1 MKNEG
6 NLVNFVTQI
15 KSKWFCFVT
24 KTRRPRVTAETE
36 LGFVGLSF
44 CFCTA
49 KEQNPTSTSWVMT
62 NVSETVF
69 SLLFFFLLYY
79 YYYLLFVTPFFFL

>member
-24 KTRRPRVTAETE
+24 KTRRLRVTAETE
-36 LGFVGLSF
+36 LGLVGLSF
-44 CFCTA
+44 CFCTVE
-49 KEQNPTSTSWVMT
+49 EQNPTSTSWLMT
-62 NVSETVF
+62 DVSEAVF
-69 SLLFFFLLYY
+69 PLFFFYY
-79 YYYLLFVTPFFFL
+79 IIIIYFL

>member
-24 KTRRPRVTAETE
+24 KTRRLRVTAETE

-44 CFCTA
+44 CFCTVE
-49 KEQNPTSTSWVMT
+49 EQNPTSTSWLMT
-62 NVSETVF
+62 DVSEAVF
-69 SLLFFFLLYY
+69 SLFFFYY
-79 YYYLLFVTPFFFL
+79 IIIIYFL